1 MFGQR
6 IFDCKIDHAF
16 TWCRFDGKQRLVLW
30 TQTSKSG
37 IEIPLKNAET
47 RQAVF
52 THCMMILMKT
62 VFEFKNKKEM
72 KVLLNQ
78 AEEEEKPAIL
88 IFVDK
93 YGSQIHK
100 AFMSVSMAVAKT
112 AILGY
117 TNNNSLT
124 LPDRQSLTG
133 KEAHMVAVQP
143 DVDTEKQA
151 VFSYPW
157 KFNEFELNKY
167 FQIQTLPL
175 MFHLNGIGVETPY
188 DHYGLHIAYVLI
200 MPEQL
205 TDKLIMI
212 GALARKYRDAFGF
225 VIVNMRIFE
234 EHYQNF
240 GLNNPKKYPILSVK
254 IHGEID
260 RYELIDVPNSF
271 TEEVLGQF
279 LSAIESLYK
288 DTRNEQYI
296 TVANRS
302 SYRNVVYET
311 PKDTLVVFCHGYLEV
326 CDGKFQGRIRRLGR
340 GIQAG
345 GYADRLMIV
354 YVPLE
359 RFDEKSFDEV
369 IDETNIPDV
378 RFRRAHSRE
387 FTGFEDKKGKGKIKL
402 KMLLRFLA
410 QLGYRDIPVMKKTA
424 GDEIPLANFRNE
436 DFEALG
442 DDREELT
449 AKLGV
454 SKENFQKILKAALS
468 ERDGGEESAEK
479 RHVLGQLEKESKEE
493 SVMNEKKEETLKQ
506 TQTKQEENEQEK
518 DPKILS
524 DDHEEPLEGG
534 VEENKEDD
542 ELAAGVFV
550 MRKKKLTKWIIKAD
564 RLSDETFNKT
574 RSECDVMPVLFWSPW
589 SAKSKALSLIYNEV
603 SDVVDEGKVLFK
615 PNANI
620 CLRHVDCTA
629 YPSVC
634 DWFSVYSYPTV
645 KLFKR
650 NSYVHYKG
658 MYQAEEMA
666 KAIQLFQ
673 YEPVLELLTH
683 PDLANFGENIVN
695 DVLLLPEVTVLG
707 LFKEKTR
714 REYKVF
720 KQLAEDEH
728 TKAMFGAT
736 FGDLAEEYSKE
747 MQIELPA
754 VVVRRNMPNLLSSPE
769 TTYTFD
775 GSVSLKDFYLR
786 SRVPV
791 GELTPL
797 KFPNYKAAGLPLVIA
812 FLSPEHI
819 INSPSEL
826 DKDPDSEIHPQE
838 RVFLRTIYRM
848 GKEKKFTDKLILTW
862 MDAEKYGFVLASYMI
877 ESHVPALAI
886 VDFGSGNM
894 YGLQKPGVLRSSHL
908 RSWVE
913 DYLNG
918 NLEPTGHLKEKEW
931 KPVHEPI
938 DFISRQEAEEK
949 RKSEGGKDSSR
960 SRIGR
965 ISAKPPKYTGIAPEE
980 DKFPPRVNPEEAM
993 KERRRSHHGHE
1004 EL

>member
-1 MFGQR
+1 MVRGFR
-6 IFDCKIDHAF
+6 
-16 TWCRFDGKQRLVLW
+16 TR
-30 TQTSKSG
+30 TSKSG
-37 IEIPLKNAET
+37 IKIPLKNAET

-52 THCMMILMKT
+52 TRCMMILMRKT
-62 VFEFKNKKEM
+62 VFEFMNLKKM
-72 KVLLNQ
+72 KMLLKK

-493 SVMNEKKEETLKQ
+493 SVMNEKEERKKEEAPKE
-506 TQTKQEENEQEK
+506 TQPKQEENKQEE
-518 DPKILS
+518 DPKRKEESPDEMEYPEDLIEELLP
-524 DDHEEPLEGG
+524 DDIKVYL
-534 VEENKEDD
+534 EDD
-542 ELAAGVFV
+542 EIAAGVLI
-550 MRKKKLTKWIIKAD
+550 MQKKKQTKWLIKAP
-564 RLSDETFNKT
+564 RLCDKTFNTT
-574 RSECDVMPVLFWSPW
+574 RSECDVMPVLFWSRS
-589 SAKSKALSLIYNEV
+589 SAKSKALSLIYNQV
-603 SDVVDEGKVLFK
+603 TDMVHEGQFPSK
-615 PNANI
+615 PNTSI
-620 CLRHVDCTA
+620 CLRHVECTA
-629 YPSVC
+629 HPVVC

-645 KLFKR
+645 KLFKKK
-650 NSYVHYKG
+650 SYVDYTG
-658 MYQAEEMA
+658 MFEAEEMA
-666 KAIQLFQ
+666 NAIQLFQ
-673 YEPVLELLTH
+673 YEPVLELSTQS
-683 PDLANFGENIVN
+683 DLANFGKTVESVP
-695 DVLLLPEVTVLG
+695 LPPEVTALG
-707 LFKEKTR
+707 LFRDKSTK
-714 REYKVF
+714 EYKMF
-720 KQLAEDEH
+720 NQLAENEY

-736 FGDLAEEYSKE
+736 LGDIAKEYAKE
-747 MQIELPA
+747 MQIDLPA

-786 SRVPV
+786 ARVPV
-791 GELTPL
+791 RELTPL
-797 KFPNYKAAGLPLVIA
+797 NFPDYKAAGLPLMIA

-819 INSPSEL
+819 INSPYEL
-826 DKDPDSEIHPQE
+826 DKDPDSEIQPQE

-848 GKEKKFTDKLILTW
+848 GKENRFTDKLLMTW
-862 MDAEKYGFVLASYMI
+862 MDAEEYFVLASYMVK
-877 ESHVPALAI
+877 SRVPTLVI
-886 VDFGSGNM
+886 VDFSSGNV
-894 YGLQKPGVLRSSHL
+894 YGLQKPGLLKSSHL
-908 RSWVE
+908 QSWVE
-913 DYLNG
+913 DYLN
-918 NLEPTGHLKEKEW
+918 EIMESTGHLKEKEW
-931 KPVHEPI
+931 RPIRAPI
-938 DFISRQEAEEK
+938 DFLSKQDGAEKKK
-949 RKSEGGKDSSR
+949 REGRFSGH

-965 ISAKPPKYTGIAPEE
+965 MSTKPPQYSEE
-980 DKFPPRVNPEEAM
+980 NDFPPGEATSE
-993 KERRRSHHGHE
+993 KYLSHRHE